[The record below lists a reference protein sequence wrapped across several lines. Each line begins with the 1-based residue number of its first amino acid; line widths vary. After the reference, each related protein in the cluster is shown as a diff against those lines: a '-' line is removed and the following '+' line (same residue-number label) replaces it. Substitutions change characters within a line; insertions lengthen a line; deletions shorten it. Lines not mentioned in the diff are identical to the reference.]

1 MYITAAVYEDMMQ
14 TYKESLQNGCP
25 LQAEK
30 AVSDTVDVLKQF
42 GYDSGAKLFMDIMY
56 LAVRDNMIRGFD
68 V

>member
-1 MYITAAVYEDMMQ
+1 MLITAAVYEDMMQ
-14 TYKESLQNGCP
+14 TYRENLKNGCP

-30 AVSDTVDVLKQF
+30 AVKDTVDVLKQF
-42 GYDSGAKLFMDIMY
+42 GYDSGAKVFEEVMY

>member
-1 MYITAAVYEDMMQ
+1 MFITAAAYEDMMQ
-14 TYKESLQNGCP
+14 MYEESLKNGRP

-30 AVSDTVDVLKQF
+30 AVSDTLDVLKQF
-42 GYDSGAKLFMDIMY
+42 GYDAGAEIFQNIMY

>member
-1 MYITAAVYEDMMQ
+1 MFITAAAYEDMMQ
-14 TYKESLQNGCP
+14 TYEESLKNGCP

-30 AVSDTVDVLKQF
+30 AVSDTMYVLKQF
-42 GYDSGAKLFMDIMY
+42 GYDSGAAIFQNIMY